1 MAGDPSN
8 ATENGSLGIPHF
20 DSARSDI
27 RFGFASTQLKH
38 HRYAQSKLSEN
49 KLGYR
54 TILFKIFHMM
64 CQFGRQQQ

>member
-8 ATENGSLGIPHF
+8 ATENGPLGIPHF

-38 HRYAQSKLSEN
+38 HRYAQSKLSVEN
-49 KLGYR
+49 KL